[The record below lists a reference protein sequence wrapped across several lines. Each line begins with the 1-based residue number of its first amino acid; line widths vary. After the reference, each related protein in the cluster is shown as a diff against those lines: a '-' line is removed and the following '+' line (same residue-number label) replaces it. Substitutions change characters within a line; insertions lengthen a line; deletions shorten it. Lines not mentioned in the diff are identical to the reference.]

1 MGKTLVPAQDP
12 ETGSPGVL
20 SPGAVISPATTA
32 SETITLEPI
41 ITAEDEAAMAQ
52 GDAMMMGQ
60 FTKSRAG
67 SYREGTLR
75 CILDIAET
83 YPDRPAGMHDI
94 ARGQCRSLSED
105 PRRARSFGDKT
116 AKGKPR
122 SFRLMDTIR
131 ETRLG
136 EDLPITHVL
145 FLPKEENLPSAPVPC
160 AGKSDPSDEEVTTKP
175 APGTSSSSTTPVADE
190 PAERSR
196 RSRRSVSRIRY
207 GHQVVKVVRLG
218 DPKAGFGRRA
228 FSAPGKYQ
236 LHKTRRKISP
246 PVTMTPRVPGTT
258 GMQAAGSR
266 RRQRIR
272 WNIVK
277 RSESVSGLETG

>member
-145 FLPKEENLPSAPVPC
+145 FLPKEETARQHQFRAL
-160 AGKSDPSDEEVTTKP
+160 E
-175 APGTSSSSTTPVADE
+175 
-190 PAERSR
+190 
-196 RSRRSVSRIRY
+196 SRIR
-207 GHQVVKVVRLG
+207 R
-218 DPKAGFGRRA
+218 
-228 FSAPGKYQ
+228 
-236 LHKTRRKISP
+236 TRRLPQSLLLELRHHRLHLWPMNRQKGHGGADAQC
-246 PVTMTPRVPGTT
+246 PG
-258 GMQAAGSR
+258 
-266 RRQRIR
+266 
-272 WNIVK
+272 
-277 RSESVSGLETG
+277 